1 MRCITSSAGPA
12 RRRRRWSNRRRASC
26 STVDLA
32 DRLHY
37 SRPPC
42 GRRKGRVME
51 QNSTE
56 ANVAIEP
63 EAGDAADTL
72 TVEVQ
77 TVTRSRRCIA
87 TLHRDVHA
95 DAAAAT
101 LAARLQLPA
110 NTPYAL
116 RSSRTAGF
124 LDDAKTL

>member
-1 MRCITSSAGPA
+1 
-12 RRRRRWSNRRRASC
+12 
-26 STVDLA
+26 
-32 DRLHY
+32 
-37 SRPPC
+37 
-42 GRRKGRVME
+42 ME
-51 QNSTE
+51 QNLNGTSVATE
-56 ANVAIEP
+56 AHDE
-63 EAGDAADTL
+63 GGGDTL

-77 TVTRSRRCIA
+77 TVTRSRRCTA

-124 LDDAKTL
+124 LDDARTLGEQVTPGERLTLTPKSHLGGGGD

>member
-1 MRCITSSAGPA
+1 
-12 RRRRRWSNRRRASC
+12 
-26 STVDLA
+26 
-32 DRLHY
+32 
-37 SRPPC
+37 
-42 GRRKGRVME
+42 ME
-51 QNSTE
+51 QNSNDT
-56 ANVAIEP
+56 NVATATTTEGEP
-63 EAGDAADTL
+63 VGADTL

-77 TVTRSRRCIA
+77 TVTRSRRCTA

-124 LDDAKTL
+124 LDDSKTLGEQVEPNERLTLTPKSHLG

>member
-1 MRCITSSAGPA
+1 
-12 RRRRRWSNRRRASC
+12 
-26 STVDLA
+26 
-32 DRLHY
+32 
-37 SRPPC
+37 
-42 GRRKGRVME
+42 ME
-51 QNSTE
+51 QNFNGESSVATE
-56 ANVAIEP
+56 AHDE
-63 EAGDAADTL
+63 GGTDTL

-77 TVTRSRRCIA
+77 TVTRSRRCTA

-124 LDDAKTL
+124 LDDAKTLGEQVTPGERLTLTPKSHLGGGD

>member
-1 MRCITSSAGPA
+1 
-12 RRRRRWSNRRRASC
+12 
-26 STVDLA
+26 
-32 DRLHY
+32 
-37 SRPPC
+37 
-42 GRRKGRVME
+42 ME
-51 QNSTE
+51 QNSTDT
-56 ANVAIEP
+56 NVATATTTEGEP
-63 EAGDAADTL
+63 ALAPDTL

-77 TVTRSRRCIA
+77 TVTRSRRCTA

-124 LDDAKTL
+124 LDDSKPLGEQVEPNERLTLTPKSHLG